1 MTTQTLTPPLPR
13 PGPARRWL
21 DGWSS
26 VLLLVT
32 GVITAPVAGLL
43 VSLVVTAA
51 LLVFAGA
58 FNGIL
63 LPVGI
68 GVMLYVGW
76 FRRDLLHGYD
86 YPKWLLVIGSIAWL
100 LTLYLAVTSVRP
112 LIDLMTS

>member
-1 MTTQTLTPPLPR
+1 MSFLTSSTR
-13 PGPARRWL
+13 TPARTRN
-21 DGWSS
+21 
-26 VLLLVT
+26 LLT
-32 GVITAPVAGLL
+32 GGFIGL
-43 VSLVVTAA
+43 SLVLFLVLGKAPTT